1 MNWLASLAPWGEI
14 AYDVP
19 LAKRTTIGV
28 GGAAR
33 WMFTPDDVEGLQQAM
48 ARIPTDIALL
58 PLGRGS
64 NVLIADQGFDGL
76 VLDVRK
82 LRKMQQYD
90 STLCVGAGMRMPKLA
105 QLAAQAGLTGL
116 EFMAT
121 VPGDIGGGVAMN
133 AGAFGQQVSDHLQ
146 QVTLVLRTGEIQRLD
161 AQALKMR
168 YRSSVLPAGSVVV
181 DTLFDLPTDDNE
193 TIVERMRTMR
203 RKRSETQPLEQPN
216 CGSVFK
222 NPKNDYAARLI
233 EAVGLKGHQIGQ
245 AQISSVHANF
255 IVNHG
260 QALAT
265 DVLTLIRLAQSR
277 VAAAYTIDLEPEVR
291 MLGWQR

>member
-1 MNWLASLAPWGEI
+1 MNWQASLAAWGEI
-14 AYDVP
+14 AHDVP

-33 WMFTPDDVEGLQQAM
+33 WLFTPDNIEGLQQAM

-64 NVLIADQGFDGL
+64 NVLIADHGFDGL

-82 LRKMQQYD
+82 LREIQQYAN
-90 STLCVGAGMRMPKLA
+90 TLRVGAGMRMPKLA
-105 QLAAQAGLTGL
+105 QLAAQAGLAGL

-121 VPGDIGGGVAMN
+121 VPGDVGGGVAMN
-133 AGAFGQQVSDHLQ
+133 AGAFGQQVSDRLQ

-193 TIVERMRTMR
+193 TIVERMRSMR
-203 RKRSETQPLEQPN
+203 HKRSETQPLEQPN

-222 NPKNDYAARLI
+222 NPQNDYAARLI